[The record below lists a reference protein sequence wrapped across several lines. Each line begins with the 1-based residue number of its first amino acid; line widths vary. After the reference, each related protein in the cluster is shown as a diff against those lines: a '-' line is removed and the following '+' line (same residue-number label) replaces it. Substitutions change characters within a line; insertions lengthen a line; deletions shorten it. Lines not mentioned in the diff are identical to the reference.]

1 MNEPGGELRYMT
13 VVFADLAGFTSFAED
28 RSPDEVAQ
36 IVGEL
41 LQRLAKVV
49 EKNNGGV
56 DKYLGDAVVATFG
69 LPKPDPNATRNA
81 VRAGLAMQEE
91 AAAFNRE
98 YGFNFGLRVGI
109 HAGQA
114 MFRSIGGSWT
124 VMGDTVNT
132 ASRIQSN
139 AAPGKVWI
147 SQPVYEE
154 VRRFFDL
161 TVRPA
166 IELKGKKHTVQ
177 PSKCTRRGKCPWWTC
192 RPSLGGKPSGG

>member
-1 MNEPGGELRYMT
+1 MQCPYCGTQWPDDLAPSMKFCGACGRPLGSTHSMPEQLAGMSEPGGELRYMT
-13 VVFADLAGFTSFAED
+13 VVFANLAGFTSFAED
-28 RSPDEVAQ
+28 HSPDEVAQ

-49 EKNNGGV
+49 EEHNGGV

-69 LPKPDPNATRNA
+69 LPKPDPNAARNA

-91 AAAFNRE
+91 AARFNHE
-98 YGFNFGLRVGI
+98 HGFNFGLRVGI

-132 ASRIQSN
+132 ASRI
-139 AAPGKVWI
+139 
-147 SQPVYEE
+147 
-154 VRRFFDL
+154 
-161 TVRPA
+161 
-166 IELKGKKHTVQ
+166 
-177 PSKCTRRGKCPWWTC
+177 
-192 RPSLGGKPSGG
+192 